1 MTEHNDFIEQL
12 SEKDNIHAFLALC
25 CQKIADQIDCLIER
39 VFRKQDFALKSVV
52 DSLFEHQ
59 GPLADLSVRLKV
71 LLGLGVISVECYQ
84 DLSLLLRA
92 EQIVK
97 KEHSLT
103 FASPQVLKF
112 AERLNLADVQQ
123 INGLI
128 QSFPTLNDPNSLQ
141 YQMQQMR
148 IEKMVRSCLILTV
161 VELLEALDVESPL

>member
-1 MTEHNDFIEQL
+1 MTTHNDFIEQL
-12 SEKDNIHAFLALC
+12 SEKDEIHAFLALC
-25 CQKIADQIDCLIER
+25 CQKIAEQIECLIER
-39 VFRKQDFALKSVV
+39 VFRKQDFVLKSVV

-59 GPLADLSVRLKV
+59 GPLSELSVRLKV
-71 LLGLGVISVECYQ
+71 LLGLGVISAECYQ
-84 DLSLLLRA
+84 DISLLLRA

-112 AERLNLADVQQ
+112 AERLHSTDIAHIHQ
-123 INGLI
+123 LI

-161 VELLEALDVESPL
+161 VELLEMLDVESPL